1 MQLHAGEAIPFLTL
15 FVALKGSDNAEGAP
29 IIEEMKEEL
38 SADQYLKQAHA
49 ALDLAVAEAVKEKDQ
64 ELQRPDPASAG
75 GGKT

>member
-1 MQLHAGEAIPFLTL
+1 MQET
-15 FVALKGSDNAEGAP
+15 KEG
-29 IIEEMKEEL
+29 L
-38 SADQYLKQAHA
+38 SAEQYLKQAHA